1 MTVETARDTVT
12 VTIDGFEIAVPKGT
26 LIIRAAELLGIQI
39 PRFCD
44 HPLLDP
50 IGACRQC
57 LVEVEGQ
64 RKPMASC
71 TIACTEGMVVRTQLT
86 SAVAEKAQRGVM
98 ELLLINHPLDCP
110 MCDKGGECP
119 LQNQAMSSGQGETR
133 YAEEKRTFEKPVAI
147 STEVLLDRERCIS
160 CTRCV
165 RVSEE
170 IAGDPFIDFLER
182 GPSQMIGTAEGKP
195 FNSYFSGNTVQ
206 VCPVGALTGAAYR
219 FRARPFDLVSVP
231 SVCEHCASGCR
242 QRTDIRRG
250 RVTRRLAGYD
260 PAVNEE
266 WNCDKGRW
274 AFTYAT
280 EPDRLTSPLV
290 RDEAGALVPAS
301 WPHALAVAAAG
312 LAAAR
317 GEPDQG
323 AQGTPYWGPR
333 GVGVLT
339 GGRLTLEDAYAYAKF
354 ARVALDTNNVDMRAR
369 PHSAEEEQ
377 FLAACV
383 AGRGIGVSY
392 ADLEQAPAV
401 LLAGF
406 EPEDESPIVFLRLHK
421 AARRHAL
428 KVFSIAALASPGLV
442 KLGGELLTTRPG
454 DEPAAL
460 KALNVLAALAGGTPG
475 GFGGMASPQEQG
487 GSGGDRSPREDAFR
501 GAGRALAAPG
511 AVILVGERLAAVP
524 GALAAAAELAA
535 ASGARL
541 AWIPRRAGERGAVEA
556 GALPGLLPIG
566 RPVTDAAARAEVARI
581 WGKGSLPATP
591 GHDTAGMLA
600 AVADGEL
607 GALVVAGVDP
617 ADLPDPQAALQ
628 AIEMAPF
635 VVSLELRA
643 SEITDRAD
651 VVFPV
656 AAVAEK
662 AGTFVNWEGRGGSFG
677 AALRV
682 PEVRTDLYVLGAIAD
697 QMDVHLGLPD
707 AAAARAEL
715 AALGTHRGPRPE
727 APRQGGPG
735 GRGGLGGK
743 VSPQEQGGA
752 GGDRPPGA
760 VASGGDRPPGAVASG
775 GDRPP
780 GAILLSTWHQLLD
793 SGRMQDGEPSLAGT
807 ARPVLARMSAAT
819 AAAAGVA
826 DGDKVTV
833 ASERGSVTVPVMVVP
848 MADHVVWLPAAGL
861 PEADPP
867 EADPQPGRPE
877 HASTTIRAGLG
888 AGHGAT
894 VTLRRPQ

>member
-1 MTVETARDTVT
+1 MTVETTQDTVT
-12 VTIDGFEIAVPKGT
+12 VTIDGFEIVVPKGT
-26 LIIRAAELLGIQI
+26 WIIRAAEMLGIAI

-44 HPLLDP
+44 HPLLEP

-64 RKPMASC
+64 RKPLASC
-71 TIACTEGMVVRTQLT
+71 ITACSEGMVVHTQLT
-86 SAVAEKAQRGVM
+86 SAVADKAQHGVM

-119 LQNQAMSSGQGETR
+119 LQNQAMSNGRGETR
-133 YAEEKRTFEKPVAI
+133 FTEAKRTFDKPVAI

-160 CTRCV
+160 CTRCT
-165 RVSEE
+165 RTSEE
-170 IAGDPFIDFLER
+170 IAGDAFIDFMGR
-182 GPSQMIGTAEGKP
+182 GPGQFIGTAEGKP

-219 FRARPFDLVSVP
+219 FRSRPFDLVSVP
-231 SVCEHCASGCR
+231 GVCEHCASGCR
-242 QRTDIRRG
+242 LRTDVRRG
-250 RVTRRLAGYD
+250 RVMRRLAGED

-280 EPDRLTSPLV
+280 QPDRLAGPLV
-290 RDEAGALVPAS
+290 RDEHGVLVPAS

-312 LAAAR
+312 LTAAR
-317 GEPDQG
+317 DAALP
-323 AQGTPYWGPR
+323 GPR

-354 ARVALDTNNVDMRAR
+354 ARVALDTNDVDMRAR

-377 FLAACV
+377 FLAARV
-383 AGRGIGVSY
+383 AGTGIGVSY

-406 EPEDESPIVFLRLHK
+406 EPEDESPIIFLRLRK
-421 AARRHAL
+421 AVRRRNVP
-428 KVFSIAALASPGLV
+428 VFSIAALASPGLA
-442 KLGGELLTTRPG
+442 KLSGELLATLPG
-454 DEPAAL
+454 DEAAAL
-460 KALNVLAALAGGTPG
+460 TALAAGGAPTAPE
-475 GFGGMASPQEQG
+475 PPV
-487 GSGGDRSPREDAFR
+487 SGGIHPPGPPLQDWQRV
-501 GAGRALAAPG
+501 GQALAAPG
-511 AVILVGERLAAVP
+511 AVILAGERLAEAP
-524 GALAAAAELAA
+524 GALAAVAVLAT

-541 AWIPRRAGERGAVEA
+541 AWVPRRAGERGAVEA

-566 RPVTDAAARAEVARI
+566 RPVTDAAARSEVARA
-581 WGKGSLPATP
+581 WGKSSLPGQP
-591 GHDTAGMLA
+591 GRDTAAMLA
-600 AVADGEL
+600 AAAAHEL

-628 AIEMAPF
+628 AIEMAAF

-643 SEITDRAD
+643 SAVTDRAD

-677 AALRV
+677 EALRV
-682 PEVRTDLYVLGAIAD
+682 PQVRTDLYVLGAIAD

-715 AALGTHRGPRPE
+715 AALGTWRGPRPE
-727 APRQGGPG
+727 PPAATGAWPG
-735 GRGGLGGK
+735 VPPVQRVKGSGLLD
-743 VSPQEQGGA
+743 VRLA
-752 GGDRPPGA
+752 
-760 VASGGDRPPGAVASG
+760 
-775 GDRPP
+775 
-780 GAILLSTWHQLLD
+780 TWHQLLD

-807 ARPVLARMSAAT
+807 ARPAVARMSAPT
-819 AAAAGVA
+819 AAEAGVA

-833 ASERGSVTVPVMVVP
+833 ATDRGSVTVPVEVVP

-861 PEADPP
+861 A
-867 EADPQPGRPE
+867 
-877 HASTTIRAGLG
+877 RAGAAAESPPYPGDRELALQAGTTVRAQLG

-894 VTLRRPQ
+894 VTLRRPE

>member
-1 MTVETARDTVT
+1 MTVQTTQGTVT
-12 VTIDGFEIAVPKGT
+12 VTIDGFEISVPKGT
-26 LIIRAAELLGIQI
+26 LIIRAAELLGIAI

-64 RKPMASC
+64 RKPLASC
-71 TIACTEGMVVRTQLT
+71 ITTCTEGLVVRTQLT
-86 SAVAEKAQRGVM
+86 SAVADKAQRGVM
-98 ELLLINHPLDCP
+98 EFLLINHPLDCP

-119 LQNQAMSSGQGETR
+119 LQNQAMSNGQGETR
-133 YAEEKRTFEKPVAI
+133 FTEEKRTFAKPVPI
-147 STEVLLDRERCIS
+147 STQVLLDRERCIS

-165 RVSEE
+165 RTSEE
-170 IAGDPFIDFLER
+170 IAGDAFIEFIER
-182 GPSQMIGTAEGKP
+182 GPKQMIGTAEGKP

-219 FRARPFDLVSVP
+219 FRSRPFDLVSVP

-242 QRTDIRRG
+242 QRSDIRRG
-250 RVTRRLAGYD
+250 RVLRRLAGED

-280 EPDRLTSPLV
+280 QPDRLTTPLV
-290 RDEAGALVPAS
+290 RDENGALVPAS

-317 GEPDQG
+317 DADPATQPAHG
-323 AQGTPYWGPR
+323 A
-333 GVGVLT
+333 GVLA

-354 ARVALDTNNVDMRAR
+354 ARVALDTNDIDMRAR

-377 FLAACV
+377 FLAASV

-406 EPEDESPIVFLRLHK
+406 EPEDESPIIFLRLRK
-421 AARRHAL
+421 AVRRHGQR
-428 KVFSIAALASPGLV
+428 VFSVGALASAGLV
-442 KLGGELLTTRPG
+442 KLSGQLLETLPG
-454 DEPAAL
+454 DEARAL
-460 KALNVLAALAGGTPG
+460 TALAAGGATVVKP
-475 GFGGMASPQEQG
+475 ASRGTSGPDDPSWQEASQ
-487 GSGGDRSPREDAFR
+487 
-501 GAGRALAAPG
+501 ALDAPG
-511 AVILVGERLAAVP
+511 AVILAGERLAEVP
-524 GALAAAAELAA
+524 GALAAVARLAI

-541 AWIPRRAGERGAVEA
+541 AWVPRRAGERGAVEA

-566 RPVTDAAARAEVARI
+566 RPVTDPAARAEVARA
-581 WGKGSLPATP
+581 WGKSSLPGTP
-591 GHDTAGMLA
+591 GRDTTAMLA
-600 AVADGEL
+600 AALDGEL

-617 ADLPDPQAALQ
+617 ADLPDPAAALQ

-643 SEITDRAD
+643 SAVTDRAD

-662 AGTFVNWEGRGGSFG
+662 AGTFVNWEGRGGSFE

-715 AALGTHRGPRPE
+715 AAIGTWRGPRPE
-727 APRQGGPG
+727 SPQVG
-735 GRGGLGGK
+735 GRGGLGGP
-743 VSPQEQGGA
+743 VSPQEQGG
-752 GGDRPPGA
+752 
-760 VASGGDRPPGAVASG
+760 SG

-793 SGRMQDGEPSLAGT
+793 SGRMQDGEPALAGT
-807 ARPVLARMSAAT
+807 ARPAVARMSPVT
-819 AAAAGVA
+819 AAEAGAA

-833 ASERGSVTVPVMVVP
+833 ATDRGSVTVPVEVVP

-861 PEADPP
+861 PRQQAEIAPY
-867 EADPQPGRPE
+867 PGDEELAARPGP
-877 HASTTIRAGLG
+877 TIRAQLG

-894 VTLRRPQ
+894 VTLRRPE